1 MEQPNILLVLL
12 DQWRFDTLGAN
23 EGSLAQTPHLDA
35 IATNGLRCTRA
46 YTPIAICSS
55 ARASLLT
62 GLYPHAHGMMNNCH
76 EPDALL
82 PDLPAELP
90 TFSKALREV
99 GYATGY
105 AGKWHAG
112 RHLGPDSQGFQHAAG
127 TVPAYH
133 RHRQALGLPLE
144 PVLGADTVY
153 GDIGR
158 LRMLLSG
165 TEMNP
170 VERSYSAYVVD
181 EALGVLDTLQRED
194 APFLMQVSFEGPHH
208 PYLVPE
214 PFASQYDPESIEP
227 WESFADTFAGKPAV
241 HELQMRRRGV
251 HNWTWERWAPVV
263 AKYLGF
269 VSHLDAQIG
278 RLVGSLAERGLD
290 RNTLLVI
297 SADHG
302 DFAGGHRQFNKG
314 PLMYEDIYHVPMIVH
329 WPDGNLPEGT
339 TYDGFL
345 RLLDLGPTFL
355 DAAGIDR
362 MWLAHGTSLL
372 PYWRGDAMPD
382 ATVYTQYHGDEW
394 GLYSQRMVR
403 NQRYK
408 LVYNAQ
414 DRSELYDLHRDPAE
428 LTNVYDHP
436 GYRDPRR
443 NLEMELLR
451 WMNATEDPIRQWA
464 GYLLGQE

>member
-1 MEQPNILLVLL
+1 MQQPNILLILL

-23 EGSLAQTPHLDA
+23 DASRCRTPYLDA
-35 IATNGLRCTRA
+35 LAGNSLRCTRA

-82 PDLPAELP
+82 PDLPASLP
-90 TFSKALREV
+90 TFSKALRAA
-99 GYATGY
+99 GYSTGY
-105 AGKWHAG
+105 SGKWHAG
-112 RHLGPDSQGFQHAAG
+112 RFLGPDSQGFQHTGG
-127 TVPAYH
+127 TVSEYH
-133 RHRQALGLPLE
+133 QYRDALGLPLE
-144 PVLGADTVY
+144 PLLGADAVY

-170 VERSYSAYVVD
+170 VEHSYSAFVVD
-181 EALGVLDTLQRED
+181 ESLRILDGLQEKG

-214 PFASQYDPESIEP
+214 PFASQYDPASIEP
-227 WESFADTFAGKPAV
+227 WESFADTFAGKPAI

-251 HNWTWERWAPVV
+251 HNWTWEQWAPVV

-269 VSHLDAQIG
+269 VSHLDEQIG
-278 RLVGSLAERGLD
+278 RLVDALSARGLAD
-290 RNTLLVI
+290 NTLLVI

-314 PLMYEDIYHVPMIVH
+314 PLMYEDIYHVPMIVR
-329 WPDGNLPEGT
+329 WPNGNLPSGSV
-339 TYDGFL
+339 YDGFL

-355 DAAGIDR
+355 DAAGVELD
-362 MWLAHGTSLL
+362 WPSHGTSLL
-372 PYWRGDAMPD
+372 PNWRGEATPEPD
-382 ATVYTQYHGDEW
+382 VYTQYHGDEW

-403 NQRYK
+403 NERYK
-408 LVYNAQ
+408 LIYNAQ
-414 DRSELYDLHRDPAE
+414 DRSELYDLKLDPAE
-428 LTNVYDHP
+428 LTNVHSHP
-436 GYRDPRR
+436 GYREVR
-443 NLEMELLR
+443 LELETDLLR
-451 WMNATEDPIRQWA
+451 WMNTTEDPIRQWA
-464 GYLLGQE
+464 GYLLGHD